1 MMGEQRIF
9 ALVVD
14 RAPFGVTEVDASSS
28 LRDDLGY
35 DGWDII
41 EMCMEVEGEFD
52 IEITDEDAESLR
64 TVGDLTALV
73 DRLCQ
78 GVGA

>member
-1 MMGEQRIF
+1 MGEQRIF

-52 IEITDEDAESLR
+52 IEITDEVMHSWE
-64 TVGDLTALV
+64 TVGDVLGTV
-73 DRLCQ
+73 RRL
-78 GVGA
+78 GVGV